1 MEKSRWTDIEH
12 VQWTRNRHTLVA
24 FDTRGMRIG
33 IIREGKNPPDQ
44 RVPLTPEQCAEVVAR
59 FPYVELVVQPSAVRR
74 ITDEEYRAAGVE
86 LAEDLTDCDV
96 LFGVKEVPIDQ
107 LIPGKTY
114 FFFSH
119 TYKLQPYNAKL
130 LRACLDKKIRLI
142 DYELLKRPGGRR
154 IIGFGRYAGVV
165 GTYNAFRT
173 YGAQHGTYS
182 LPRAIDCA
190 DRAEMEGHLS
200 KVRLGSGT
208 KIALSGHGRVGNGA
222 REILEAMRIRE
233 VHPVDY
239 LREDFGEPVFTHLD
253 LADYNRRKGDGGFD
267 FEEFCADPIDYEST
281 FMAFARSTDLFIAGH
296 FWAEGSPFLFTRED
310 VRDDDWRISV
320 VADISCD
327 IDGPVASTV
336 EPSTIADPMYG
347 YDPVGECRV
356 PFGTAGS
363 VGVMA
368 VDNLPCELPRDASA
382 DFGATLLEQVIPLVV
397 EGDAQGILD
406 GASETRSD
414 GTLNA
419 PFTYL
424 SEYVGFTGQ

>member
-1 MEKSRWTDIEH
+1 
-12 VQWTRNRHTLVA
+12 
-24 FDTRGMRIG
+24 MRIG
-33 IIREGKNPPDQ
+33 IIREGKVPPDQ
-44 RVPLTPEQCAEVVAR
+44 RVPLTPAHCASILER
-59 FPYVELVVQPSAVRR
+59 YPYVELVVQKSEVRR
-74 ITDEEYRAAGVE
+74 IQDSEYAAAGIE
-86 LAEDLTDCDV
+86 LADDLSDCDV
-96 LFGVKEVPIDQ
+96 LFGVKEVPIEQ

-119 TYKLQPYNAKL
+119 TYKLQPYNAQL

-154 IIGFGRYAGVV
+154 IIGFGRYAGIV

-173 YGAQHGTYS
+173 FGAQHGTYT

-190 DRAEMEGHLS
+190 DRAEMESHLS
-200 KVRLGSGT
+200 KVKLAPGT
-208 KIALSGHGRVGNGA
+208 KIALTGHGRVGNGA
-222 REILEAMRIRE
+222 REILESLGIRE

-253 LADYNRRKGDGGFD
+253 LVDYNRRKSDGRFD
-267 FEEFCADPIDYEST
+267 FEEFCEDPIGYEST

-296 FWAEGSPFLFTRED
+296 FWAEGSPFLFSRED
-310 VRDDDWRISV
+310 VRDDGWRISV

-336 EPSTIADPMYG
+336 EPSTIADPTYG
-347 YDPVGECRV
+347 YDPLNECRV

-363 VGVMA
+363 IGVMA

-382 DFGATLLEQVIPLVV
+382 DFGATLLQHIIPLVV
-397 EGDAQGILD
+397 EGDAQGILA
-406 GASETRSD
+406 GASETTSE
-414 GTLNA
+414 GTLSA
-419 PFTYL
+419 PFAYL
-424 SEYVGFTGQ
+424 ADYAGLNGN

>member
-1 MEKSRWTDIEH
+1 
-12 VQWTRNRHTLVA
+12 
-24 FDTRGMRIG
+24 MRIG
-33 IIREGKNPPDQ
+33 IIREGKTPPDQ
-44 RVPLTPEQCAEVVAR
+44 RVPLTPKQCAALLER
-59 FPYVELVVQPSAVRR
+59 FPYVDLVVQRSEVRR
-74 ITDEEYRAAGVE
+74 ITDEEYTAEGID
-86 LAEDLTDCDV
+86 LADDLSDCDV

-107 LIPGKTY
+107 LIEGKTY

-119 TYKLQPYNAKL
+119 TFKLQPYNAKL
-130 LRACLDKKIRLI
+130 LRACLDKRIRLI

-173 YGAQHGTYS
+173 FGAHHGTYD
-182 LPRAIDCA
+182 LPRAIDCV
-190 DRAEMEGHLS
+190 DRAEMEGHLN
-200 KVRLGSGT
+200 KVSLNATT
-208 KIALSGHGRVGNGA
+208 KIALTGRGRVGNGA
-222 REILEAMRIRE
+222 REILEAMKIRE
-233 VHPVDY
+233 VHPIDY
-239 LREDFGEPVFTHLD
+239 LREEFGEPVFTHLD
-253 LADYNRRKGDGGFD
+253 LGDYNRRKSDSGFN
-267 FEEFCADPIDYEST
+267 FEEFYEDPLGYEST

-327 IDGPVASTV
+327 IDGPVASTI

-356 PFGTAGS
+356 PFGTDGS
-363 VGVMA
+363 LSVMA
-368 VDNLPCELPRDASA
+368 VDNLPCELPRDASE

-406 GASETRSD
+406 RASETQSD
-414 GTLNA
+414 GTLNP
-419 PFTYL
+419 PFNYL
-424 SEYVGFTGQ
+424 SEYAGLTGQ

>member
-1 MEKSRWTDIEH
+1 
-12 VQWTRNRHTLVA
+12 
-24 FDTRGMRIG
+24 
-33 IIREGKNPPDQ
+33 
-44 RVPLTPEQCAEVVAR
+44 
-59 FPYVELVVQPSAVRR
+59 VRR
-74 ITDEEYRAAGVE
+74 IHDAEYEAAGIE
-86 LAEDLTDCDV
+86 LADDLSDCDV

-107 LIPGKTY
+107 LIPEKTY

-119 TYKLQPYNAKL
+119 TFKLQPYNAEL
-130 LRACLDKKIRLI
+130 LRACIDKRIRLI

-154 IIGFGRYAGVV
+154 IIGFGRFAGIV

-173 YGAQHGTYS
+173 FGAHHGTYN
-182 LPRAIDCA
+182 LPRAIDCE
-190 DRAEMEGHLS
+190 DRAEMESHLA
-200 KVRLGSGT
+200 KVQLEPT
-208 KIALSGHGRVGNGA
+208 AKIALTGHGRVGNGA
-222 REILEAMRIRE
+222 REILEAMKIRE

-253 LADYNRRKGDGGFD
+253 LADYNRRKSDGGFD
-267 FEEFCADPIDYEST
+267 FDEFCADPLDYEST

-310 VRDDDWRISV
+310 VRDEDWRISV

-347 YDPVGECRV
+347 YDPVAEKRV
-356 PFGTAGS
+356 PFGTEGS
-363 VGVMA
+363 IGVMA

-382 DFGATLLEQVIPLVV
+382 DFGATLLEQIIPLVV

-406 GASETRSD
+406 RASETTLE
-414 GTLNA
+414 GQLNA
-419 PFTYL
+419 PFAYL
-424 SEYVGFTGQ
+424 AEYAGLTGQ

>member
-1 MEKSRWTDIEH
+1 MK
-12 VQWTRNRHTLVA
+12 
-24 FDTRGMRIG
+24 IG
-33 IIREGKNPPDQ
+33 IIREGKVPPDQ
-44 RVPLTPEQCAEVVAR
+44 RVPLTPTQCAEVLAR
-59 FPYVELVVQPSAVRR
+59 FPYIELAVQPSDVRR
-74 ITDEEYRAAGVE
+74 ITDAEYREAGVD
-86 LAEDLTDCDV
+86 LQEDLGDCDV
-96 LFGVKEVPIDQ
+96 LFGVKEVPVDQ
-107 LIPGKTY
+107 LIPDKTY

-130 LRACLDKKIRLI
+130 LRACLDKRIRLI
-142 DYELLKRPGGRR
+142 DYELLKRPGGKR
-154 IIGFGRYAGVV
+154 IIGFGRYAGIV

-173 YGAQHGTYS
+173 YGAHHGTYD

-190 DRAEMEGHLS
+190 DRKEMEGHLA
-200 KVRLGSGT
+200 KVKLAPTT
-208 KIALSGHGRVGNGA
+208 KVALTGHGRVGNGA

-253 LADYNRRKGDGGFD
+253 LEDYNRRKGDGGFD
-267 FEEFCADPIDYEST
+267 FDEFCEDPIDYEST

-347 YDPVGECRV
+347 YDPVKECRV
-356 PFGTAGS
+356 PFRSPGS

-382 DFGATLLEQVIPLVV
+382 DFGGTLLEHIIPLVV
-397 EGDAQGILD
+397 EGDAQGILQ
-406 GASETRSD
+406 GASETTLE
-414 GTLNA
+414 GTLA
-419 PFTYL
+419 PAFAYL
-424 SEYVGFTGQ
+424 SEYAGLTGQ

>member
-1 MEKSRWTDIEH
+1 
-12 VQWTRNRHTLVA
+12 
-24 FDTRGMRIG
+24 MRIG
-33 IIREGKNPPDQ
+33 VIREGKTPPDQ
-44 RVPLTPEQCAEVVAR
+44 RVPLTPEHCAEVLAR
-59 FPYVELVVQPSAVRR
+59 FPYVELVVQRSEVRR
-74 ITDEEYRAAGVE
+74 IHDAEYEAAGIE
-86 LAEDLTDCDV
+86 LADDLSDCDV

-107 LIPGKTY
+107 LIPEKTY

-119 TYKLQPYNAKL
+119 TFKLQPYNAEL
-130 LRACLDKKIRLI
+130 LRACIDKRIRLI

-154 IIGFGRYAGVV
+154 IIGFGRFAGIV

-173 YGAQHGTYS
+173 FGAHHGTYN
-182 LPRAIDCA
+182 LPRAIDCE
-190 DRAEMEGHLS
+190 DRAEMESHLA
-200 KVRLGSGT
+200 KVQLEPT
-208 KIALSGHGRVGNGA
+208 AKIALTGHGRVGNGA
-222 REILEAMRIRE
+222 REILEAMKIRE

-253 LADYNRRKGDGGFD
+253 LADYNRRKSDGGFD
-267 FEEFCADPIDYEST
+267 FDEFCADPLDYEST

-310 VRDDDWRISV
+310 VRDEDWRISV

-347 YDPVGECRV
+347 YDPVAEKRV
-356 PFGTAGS
+356 PFGTEGS
-363 VGVMA
+363 IGVMA

-382 DFGATLLEQVIPLVV
+382 DFGATLLEQIIPLVV

-406 GASETRSD
+406 RASETTLE
-414 GTLNA
+414 GQLNA
-419 PFTYL
+419 PFAYL
-424 SEYVGFTGQ
+424 AEYAGLIGQ

>member
-1 MEKSRWTDIEH
+1 
-12 VQWTRNRHTLVA
+12 
-24 FDTRGMRIG
+24 MRIG
-33 IIREGKNPPDQ
+33 VIREGKTPPDQ
-44 RVPLTPEQCAEVVAR
+44 RVPLTPEHCAEVLAR
-59 FPYVELVVQPSAVRR
+59 FPYVELVVQRSEVRR
-74 ITDEEYRAAGVE
+74 IHDAEYEAAGIE
-86 LAEDLTDCDV
+86 LADDLSDCDV

-107 LIPGKTY
+107 LIPEKTY

-119 TYKLQPYNAKL
+119 TFKLQPYNAKL
-130 LRACLDKKIRLI
+130 LRACIDKRIRLI

-154 IIGFGRYAGVV
+154 IIGFGRFAGIV

-173 YGAQHGTYS
+173 FGAHHGTYN
-182 LPRAIDCA
+182 LPRAIDCE
-190 DRAEMEGHLS
+190 DRAEMESHLA
-200 KVRLGSGT
+200 KVQLEPT
-208 KIALSGHGRVGNGA
+208 VKIALTGHGRVGNGA
-222 REILEAMRIRE
+222 REILEAMKIRE

-253 LADYNRRKGDGGFD
+253 LADYNRRKSDGGFD
-267 FEEFCADPIDYEST
+267 FDEFCADPLDYEST

-310 VRDDDWRISV
+310 VRDEDWRISV

-347 YDPVGECRV
+347 YDPVAEKRV
-356 PFGTAGS
+356 PFGTEGS
-363 VGVMA
+363 IGVMA

-382 DFGATLLEQVIPLVV
+382 DFGATLLEQIIPLVV

-406 GASETRSD
+406 RASETTLE
-414 GTLNA
+414 GQLNA
-419 PFTYL
+419 PFAYL
-424 SEYVGFTGQ
+424 AEYAGLTGQ

>member
-1 MEKSRWTDIEH
+1 MK
-12 VQWTRNRHTLVA
+12 
-24 FDTRGMRIG
+24 IG
-33 IIREGKNPPDQ
+33 IIREGKVPPDQ
-44 RVPLTPEQCAEVVAR
+44 RVPLTPEQSAEVLVR
-59 FPYVELVVQPSAVRR
+59 FPYIELAVQPSDVRR
-74 ITDEEYRAAGVE
+74 ITDAEYTEAGVQ
-86 LAEDLTDCDV
+86 LQEDLSDCDV
-96 LFGVKEVPIDQ
+96 LFGVKEVPVDQ
-107 LIPGKTY
+107 LIPEKTY

-130 LRACLDKKIRLI
+130 LRACIDKKVRLI
-142 DYELLKRPGGRR
+142 DYELLKRPGGQR
-154 IIGFGRYAGVV
+154 IIGFGRYAGIV

-173 YGAQHGTYS
+173 YGAHHGTYD

-190 DRAEMEGHLS
+190 DRKEMEGHLT
-200 KVRLGSGT
+200 KVSLAPTT
-208 KIALSGHGRVGNGA
+208 KIALTGHGRVGNGA

-253 LADYNRRKGDGGFD
+253 LEDYNRRRGDGGFD
-267 FEEFCADPIDYEST
+267 FDEFCSDPIDYEST

-310 VRDDDWRISV
+310 VRDEDWRISV

-347 YDPVGECRV
+347 YDPVKECRV
-356 PFGTAGS
+356 PFRSPGS

-382 DFGATLLEQVIPLVV
+382 DFGATLVKHIIPLVV
-397 EGDAQGILD
+397 EGDAQGILE
-406 GASETRSD
+406 GASETNLA
-414 GTLNA
+414 GKLTPA
-419 PFTYL
+419 FAYL
-424 SEYVGFTGQ
+424 SEYAGLNGQ

>member
-1 MEKSRWTDIEH
+1 
-12 VQWTRNRHTLVA
+12 
-24 FDTRGMRIG
+24 MRIG
-33 IIREGKNPPDQ
+33 VIREGKTPPDQ
-44 RVPLTPEQCAEVVAR
+44 RVPLTPEHCAEVLAR
-59 FPYVELVVQPSAVRR
+59 FPYVELVVQRSEVRR
-74 ITDEEYRAAGVE
+74 IHDAEYEAAGIE
-86 LAEDLTDCDV
+86 LADDLSDCDV

-107 LIPGKTY
+107 LIPEKTY

-119 TYKLQPYNAKL
+119 TFKLQPYNAKL
-130 LRACLDKKIRLI
+130 LRACIDKRIRLI

-154 IIGFGRYAGVV
+154 IIGFGRFAGIV

-173 YGAQHGTYS
+173 FGAHHGTYN
-182 LPRAIDCA
+182 LPRAIDCE
-190 DRAEMEGHLS
+190 DRAEMESHLA
-200 KVRLGSGT
+200 KVQLEPT
-208 KIALSGHGRVGNGA
+208 AKIALTGHGRVGNGA
-222 REILEAMRIRE
+222 REILEAMKIRE

-253 LADYNRRKGDGGFD
+253 LADYNRRKSDGGFD
-267 FEEFCADPIDYEST
+267 FDEFCADPLDYEST

-310 VRDDDWRISV
+310 VRDEDWRISV

-347 YDPVGECRV
+347 YDPVAEKRV
-356 PFGTAGS
+356 PFGTEGS
-363 VGVMA
+363 IGVMA

-382 DFGATLLEQVIPLVV
+382 DFGTTLLEQIIPLVV

-406 GASETRSD
+406 RASETTLE
-414 GTLNA
+414 GQLNA
-419 PFTYL
+419 PFAYL
-424 SEYVGFTGQ
+424 AEYAGLIGQ

>member
-1 MEKSRWTDIEH
+1 MK
-12 VQWTRNRHTLVA
+12 
-24 FDTRGMRIG
+24 IG
-33 IIREGKNPPDQ
+33 IIREGKVPPDQ
-44 RVPLTPEQCAEVVAR
+44 RVPLTPEQCAEVLVR
-59 FPYVELVVQPSAVRR
+59 FPYIELAVQPSDVRR
-74 ITDEEYRAAGVE
+74 ITDAEYTEAGVQ
-86 LAEDLTDCDV
+86 LQEDLGDCDV
-96 LFGVKEVPIDQ
+96 LFGVKEVPVDQ
-107 LIPGKTY
+107 LIPEKTY

-130 LRACLDKKIRLI
+130 LRACIDKRVRLI
-142 DYELLKRPGGRR
+142 DYELLKRPGGQR
-154 IIGFGRYAGVV
+154 IIGFGRYAGIV

-173 YGAQHGTYS
+173 FGAHHGTYD

-190 DRAEMEGHLS
+190 DRKEMEGHLA
-200 KVRLGSGT
+200 KVSLAPTT
-208 KIALSGHGRVGNGA
+208 KIALTGHGRVGNGA

-253 LADYNRRKGDGGFD
+253 LKDYNRRRGDGGFD
-267 FEEFCADPIDYEST
+267 FDEFCSDPIDYEST
-281 FMAFARSTDLFIAGH
+281 FMAFARSTNLFIAGH

-310 VRDDDWRISV
+310 VRDEDWRISV

-347 YDPVGECRV
+347 YDPIKECRV
-356 PFGTAGS
+356 PFRTPGS

-382 DFGATLLEQVIPLVV
+382 DFGATLVKHIIPLVV
-397 EGDAQGILD
+397 EGDAQGILE
-406 GASETRSD
+406 GASETNLA
-414 GTLNA
+414 GKLTPA
-419 PFTYL
+419 FAYL
-424 SEYVGFTGQ
+424 SEYAGLTGQ

>member
-1 MEKSRWTDIEH
+1 
-12 VQWTRNRHTLVA
+12 
-24 FDTRGMRIG
+24 MRIG
-33 IIREGKNPPDQ
+33 VIREGKTPPDQ
-44 RVPLTPEQCAEVVAR
+44 RVPLTPEHCAEVLAR
-59 FPYVELVVQPSAVRR
+59 FPYVELVVQRSEVRR
-74 ITDEEYRAAGVE
+74 IHDAEYEAAGIE
-86 LAEDLTDCDV
+86 LADDLSDCDV

-107 LIPGKTY
+107 LIPEKTY

-119 TYKLQPYNAKL
+119 TFKLQPYNAKL
-130 LRACLDKKIRLI
+130 LRACIDKRIRLI

-154 IIGFGRYAGVV
+154 IIGFGRFAGIV

-173 YGAQHGTYS
+173 FGAHHGTYN
-182 LPRAIDCA
+182 LPRAIDCE
-190 DRAEMEGHLS
+190 DRAEMESHLTRVQL
-200 KVRLGSGT
+200 KPT
-208 KIALSGHGRVGNGA
+208 AKIALTGHGRVGNGA
-222 REILEAMRIRE
+222 REILEAMKIRE

-253 LADYNRRKGDGGFD
+253 LADYNRRKSDGGFD
-267 FEEFCADPIDYEST
+267 FDEFCADPLDYEST

-310 VRDDDWRISV
+310 VRDEDWRISV

-347 YDPVGECRV
+347 YDPVAEKRV
-356 PFGTAGS
+356 PFGTEGS
-363 VGVMA
+363 IGVMA

-382 DFGATLLEQVIPLVV
+382 DFGATLLEQIIPLVV

-406 GASETRSD
+406 RASETTLE
-414 GTLNA
+414 GQLNA
-419 PFTYL
+419 PFAYL
-424 SEYVGFTGQ
+424 AEYAGLIGQ

>member
-1 MEKSRWTDIEH
+1 
-12 VQWTRNRHTLVA
+12 
-24 FDTRGMRIG
+24 MRIG
-33 IIREGKNPPDQ
+33 IIREGKTPPDQ
-44 RVPLTPEQCAEVVAR
+44 RVPMTPEQCSQLLEAY
-59 FPYVELVVQPSAVRR
+59 PYVELVVQPSEVRR
-74 ITDEEYRAAGVE
+74 IPDAEYVAAGVDIQ
-86 LAEDLTDCDV
+86 EDLSDCDV

-130 LRACLDKKIRLI
+130 LRACLDKRIRLI
-142 DYELLKRPGGRR
+142 DYELLRRPGGRR
-154 IIGFGRYAGVV
+154 IIGFGRFAGIV

-173 YGAQHGTYS
+173 FGAHHQTFS

-190 DRAEMEGHLS
+190 DRNEMETHLS
-200 KVRLGSGT
+200 KVTLDPT
-208 KIALSGHGRVGNGA
+208 AKIVLTGHGRVGNGA
-222 REILEAMRIRE
+222 REVLEVMKIRE
-233 VHPVDY
+233 VHPVDF

-253 LADYNRRKGDGGFD
+253 LQDYNRRASDGGFD
-267 FEEFCADPIDYEST
+267 FEEFCSDPLGYEST

-310 VRDDDWRISV
+310 VRDEDWRISV

-327 IDGPVASTV
+327 IDGPVATTI

-347 YDPVGECRV
+347 YDPIREQRV
-356 PFGTAGS
+356 AIGTPGS
-363 VGVMA
+363 IGVMA

-382 DFGATLLEQVIPLVV
+382 DFGATLLEHVLPLVI

-406 GASETRSD
+406 AASETTLE
-414 GTLNA
+414 GTLTPTFA
-419 PFTYL
+419 YL
-424 SEYVGFTGQ
+424 SEYAGITGQ

>member
-1 MEKSRWTDIEH
+1 
-12 VQWTRNRHTLVA
+12 
-24 FDTRGMRIG
+24 MRIG
-33 IIREGKNPPDQ
+33 VIREGKTPPDQ
-44 RVPLTPEQCAEVVAR
+44 RVPLTPEHCAEVLAR
-59 FPYVELVVQPSAVRR
+59 FPYVELVVQRSEVRR
-74 ITDEEYRAAGVE
+74 IHDAEYEAAGIE
-86 LAEDLTDCDV
+86 LADDLSDCDV

-107 LIPGKTY
+107 LIPEKTY

-119 TYKLQPYNAKL
+119 TFKLQPYNAEL
-130 LRACLDKKIRLI
+130 LRACIDKRIRLI

-154 IIGFGRYAGVV
+154 IIGFGRFAGIV

-173 YGAQHGTYS
+173 FGAHHGTYN
-182 LPRAIDCA
+182 LPRAIDCE
-190 DRAEMEGHLS
+190 DRAEMESHLA
-200 KVRLGSGT
+200 KVQLEPT
-208 KIALSGHGRVGNGA
+208 AKIALTGHGRVGNGA
-222 REILEAMRIRE
+222 REILEAMKIRE

-253 LADYNRRKGDGGFD
+253 LADYNRRKSDGGFD
-267 FEEFCADPIDYEST
+267 FDEFCADPLDYEST

-310 VRDDDWRISV
+310 VRDEDWRISV

-347 YDPVGECRV
+347 YDPVAEKRV
-356 PFGTAGS
+356 PFGTEGS
-363 VGVMA
+363 IGVMA

-382 DFGATLLEQVIPLVV
+382 DFGATLLEQIIPLVV

-406 GASETRSD
+406 RASETTLE
-414 GTLNA
+414 GQLNA
-419 PFTYL
+419 PFAYL
-424 SEYVGFTGQ
+424 AEYAGLTGQ

>member
-1 MEKSRWTDIEH
+1 MK
-12 VQWTRNRHTLVA
+12 
-24 FDTRGMRIG
+24 IG
-33 IIREGKNPPDQ
+33 IIREGKVPPDQ
-44 RVPLTPEQCAEVVAR
+44 RVPLTPEQCAEVLVR
-59 FPYVELVVQPSAVRR
+59 FPYMELAVQPSDVRR
-74 ITDEEYRAAGVE
+74 ITDAEYTEAGVQ
-86 LAEDLTDCDV
+86 LQEDLSDCDV
-96 LFGVKEVPIDQ
+96 LFGVKEVPVNQ
-107 LIPGKTY
+107 LIPEKTY

-130 LRACLDKKIRLI
+130 LRACIDKKVRLI
-142 DYELLKRPGGRR
+142 DYELLKRPGGQR
-154 IIGFGRYAGVV
+154 IIGFGRYAGIV

-173 YGAQHGTYS
+173 FGAHHGTYD

-190 DRAEMEGHLS
+190 DRKEMEGHLA
-200 KVRLGSGT
+200 KVSLAPTT
-208 KIALSGHGRVGNGA
+208 KIALTGHGRVGNGA

-253 LADYNRRKGDGGFD
+253 LEDYNRRRGDGGFD
-267 FEEFCADPIDYEST
+267 FDEFCSDPIDYEST

-310 VRDDDWRISV
+310 VRDEDWRISV

-347 YDPVGECRV
+347 YDPVKECRV
-356 PFGTAGS
+356 PFRTPGS

-382 DFGATLLEQVIPLVV
+382 DFGATLVKHIIPLVV
-397 EGDAQGILD
+397 EGDAQGILE
-406 GASETRSD
+406 GASETNLA
-414 GTLNA
+414 GKLTPA
-419 PFTYL
+419 FAYL
-424 SEYVGFTGQ
+424 SEYAGLTGQ

>member
-1 MEKSRWTDIEH
+1 
-12 VQWTRNRHTLVA
+12 
-24 FDTRGMRIG
+24 MRIG
-33 IIREGKNPPDQ
+33 IIREGKVPPDQ
-44 RVPLTPEQCAEVVAR
+44 RVPLTPEQCATALER
-59 FPYVELVVQPSAVRR
+59 FPYIELVVQPSEVRR
-74 ITDEEYRAAGVE
+74 ITDAEYAEAGVE
-86 LAEDLTDCDV
+86 LSEDLSDCDV
-96 LFGVKEVPIDQ
+96 LFGVKEVPIEA
-107 LIPGKTY
+107 LIPNKTY

-130 LRACLDKKIRLI
+130 LKACLDKRIRLI

-173 YGAQHGTYS
+173 YGTQHGTYE
-182 LPRAIDCA
+182 LPRAIDCE
-190 DRAEMEGHLS
+190 DRAEMESHLS
-200 KVRLGSGT
+200 KVKLDPGT
-208 KIALSGHGRVGNGA
+208 KIALTGKGRVGNGA

-233 VHPVDY
+233 VHPIDY

-253 LADYNRRKGDGGFD
+253 LEDYNRRKSDGGFD
-267 FEEFCADPIDYEST
+267 FEEFCDDPLDYEST

-296 FWAEGSPFLFTRED
+296 FWAEGSPFLFTRD
-310 VRDDDWRISV
+310 DIRDEDWRISV

-347 YDPVGECRV
+347 YDPIAEQRV
-356 PFGTAGS
+356 PMGTPGS
-363 VGVMA
+363 LGVMA

-406 GASETRSD
+406 RASETKLD

-419 PFTYL
+419 PFAYL
-424 SEYVGFTGQ
+424 AEYAGLTGR